1 MYQKAKNPD
10 RIVEKIYECRYFLAL
25 MADYEEK
32 LDAEKLLYCLS
43 AFLSAFRTSAF
54 RLYGVTEHK
63 LGRPASRALQTQLR
77 SHPEIGFLLSRTNVE
92 VHEDGVVVHPQYA
105 LEVIEGASS
114 RWAPKMVR
122 DPSRWRS
129 LNRSRYGEA
138 VVARR
143 AAGWQFAGNPR
154 RELSSKLHTQ
164 KQRMGHPAFLS
175 LRLMFAD
182 LNSSSRL
189 AWKGRHKG

>member
-63 LGRPASRALQTQLR
+63 LGGPRVVPCKLSCGVIPKLDSYLVGPTWKYTRMAWWCISNTHWKLSKGLR
-77 SHPEIGFLLSRTNVE
+77 RVGRRRWFAIPV
-92 VHEDGVVVHPQYA
+92 DGD
-105 LEVIEGASS
+105 
-114 RWAPKMVR
+114 R
-122 DPSRWRS
+122 
-129 LNRSRYGEA
+129 
-138 VVARR
+138 
-143 AAGWQFAGNPR
+143 
-154 RELSSKLHTQ
+154 
-164 KQRMGHPAFLS
+164 
-175 LRLMFAD
+175 
-182 LNSSSRL
+182 
-189 AWKGRHKG
+189 